1 MAIANWHHC
10 DGKGTDMAR
19 KQPPARAEL
28 PRLRYIRRLSGRKL
42 PITRWPDDRAVD
54 RVEADG
60 HILEVW
66 HLSRLDWYEVRID
79 GAQAH
84 VSGHL
89 LDVAREWRDNCL
101 EWK

>member
-1 MAIANWHHC
+1 MAKKKSSA
-10 DGKGTDMAR
+10 
-19 KQPPARAEL
+19 QAEL
-28 PRLRYIRRLSGRKL
+28 PRLRYFRRLIGRRL
-42 PITRWPDDRAVD
+42 PVVHCPEDRAVD

-89 LDVAREWRDNCL
+89 LDVARAWRDNCL
-101 EWK
+101 EWR

>member
-1 MAIANWHHC
+1 
-10 DGKGTDMAR
+10 MAR
-19 KQPPARAEL
+19 KKLTAQAEL
-28 PRLRYIRRLSGRKL
+28 PRLRYLRRLSGRKL
-42 PITRWPDDRAVD
+42 PITRWPEDRAVD

>member
-1 MAIANWHHC
+1 MA
-10 DGKGTDMAR
+10 K
-19 KQPPARAEL
+19 KQPIAQAEL
-28 PRLRYIRRLSGRKL
+28 PRLRYVRRIWGRKL

-60 HILEVW
+60 HLIEVW

-79 GAQAH
+79 GHQAH
-84 VSGHL
+84 VSGTL
-89 LDVAREWRDNCL
+89 IECARAWRDNCL

>member
-1 MAIANWHHC
+1 
-10 DGKGTDMAR
+10 MAR
-19 KQPPARAEL
+19 KQPNAQAEL
-28 PRLRYIRRLSGRKL
+28 PRLRYVRRLWGRKI
-42 PITRWPDDRAVD
+42 PIVHYPEDRAVD

-60 HILEVW
+60 HTLEVW

-89 LDVAREWRDNCL
+89 LDVARAWRDNCL

>member
-1 MAIANWHHC
+1 MAKA
-10 DGKGTDMAR
+10 KPRETV
-19 KQPPARAEL
+19 QAEL
-28 PRLRYIRRLSGRKL
+28 PRLRYTRRLIGRKL
-42 PITRWPDDRAVD
+42 AITRWPEDRAVD

-60 HILEVW
+60 HVLEVW

-79 GAQAH
+79 GYQAH

-89 LDVAREWRDNCL
+89 IECARNWRDNCL

>member
-1 MAIANWHHC
+1 MAKKKA
-10 DGKGTDMAR
+10 
-19 KQPPARAEL
+19 PAQAEL
-28 PRLRYIRRLSGRKL
+28 PRLRYIRRLSGRKIIV
-42 PITRWPDDRAVD
+42 PIWPEDRAVD
-54 RVEADG
+54 RVEVDG

-89 LDVAREWRDNCL
+89 LDVARAWRDNCV
-101 EWK
+101 EWR

>member
-1 MAIANWHHC
+1 
-10 DGKGTDMAR
+10 MAR
-19 KQPPARAEL
+19 KQATAQVEL
-28 PRLRYIRRLSGRKL
+28 PRLRYNRRLLGRKMSIVHY
-42 PITRWPDDRAVD
+42 PEDRAVD

-84 VSGHL
+84 VSGHV
-89 LDVAREWRDNCL
+89 LDFAREWRDNCL

>member
-1 MAIANWHHC
+1 MAKTKA
-10 DGKGTDMAR
+10 
-19 KQPPARAEL
+19 PAQAEL
-28 PRLRYIRRLSGRKL
+28 PRLRYVRRLSGRRL
-42 PITRWPDDRAVD
+42 PIPHWPEDRAVD
-54 RVEADG
+54 RVEVDG

-89 LDVAREWRDNCL
+89 VDVARAWRDNCV

>member
-1 MAIANWHHC
+1 M
-10 DGKGTDMAR
+10 GR
-19 KQPPARAEL
+19 KQVTAQAEL
-28 PRLRYIRRLSGRKL
+28 PRLRYVRRLSGRKMSVL
-42 PITRWPDDRAVD
+42 RYAEDRAVD

>member
-1 MAIANWHHC
+1 MAKKKA
-10 DGKGTDMAR
+10 
-19 KQPPARAEL
+19 PAQAEL
-28 PRLRYIRRLSGRKL
+28 PRLHYIRRLYGRRL
-42 PITRWPDDRAVD
+42 PILHWPEDRAVD
-54 RVEADG
+54 SVEVDG

-89 LDVAREWRDNCL
+89 IDVAREWRDNCL

>member
-1 MAIANWHHC
+1 
-10 DGKGTDMAR
+10 MAR
-19 KQPPARAEL
+19 KQPTAQTEL
-28 PRLRYIRRLSGRKL
+28 PRLRYVRRLSGRKMSIVHY
-42 PITRWPDDRAVD
+42 PEDRAVD

>member
-1 MAIANWHHC
+1 
-10 DGKGTDMAR
+10 MAR
-19 KQPPARAEL
+19 KKPTAQAEL
-28 PRLRYIRRLSGRKL
+28 PRLRYLRRLSGRKIIV
-42 PITRWPDDRAVD
+42 PIWPEDRAVD

-84 VSGHL
+84 VSGTL
-89 LDVAREWRDNCL
+89 IECARAWRDNCL

>member
-1 MAIANWHHC
+1 MAKKKA
-10 DGKGTDMAR
+10 
-19 KQPPARAEL
+19 PAQAEL
-28 PRLRYIRRLSGRKL
+28 PRLRYIRRLSGRRL
-42 PITRWPDDRAVD
+42 PTLHWPEDRAVD
-54 RVEADG
+54 RVEVDG

-89 LDVAREWRDNCL
+89 LDVARAWRDNCL
-101 EWK
+101 EWR

>member
-1 MAIANWHHC
+1 M
-10 DGKGTDMAR
+10 TR
-19 KQPPARAEL
+19 KQSNAQAEL
-28 PRLRYIRRLSGRKL
+28 PRLRYNRRLLGRKMSI
-42 PITRWPDDRAVD
+42 PHYPEDRAVD

-89 LDVAREWRDNCL
+89 LDLAREWRDNCL

>member
-1 MAIANWHHC
+1 
-10 DGKGTDMAR
+10 MAR
-19 KQPPARAEL
+19 KQVSAQAEL
-28 PRLRYIRRLSGRKL
+28 PRLRYNRRLLGRKMSIVHY
-42 PITRWPDDRAVD
+42 PEDRAVD

-60 HILEVW
+60 HVLEVW

-89 LDVAREWRDNCL
+89 LDLAREWRDNCL

>member
-1 MAIANWHHC
+1 
-10 DGKGTDMAR
+10 MAR
-19 KQPPARAEL
+19 KQSNAQTEL
-28 PRLRYIRRLSGRKL
+28 PRLRYVRRLSGRKMSI
-42 PITRWPDDRAVD
+42 PNYPEDRAID

-60 HILEVW
+60 HVLEVW

-84 VSGHL
+84 VAGDV
-89 LDVAREWRDNCL
+89 LDCAREWRDNCL

>member
-1 MAIANWHHC
+1 MKSKLFALLLLFSATPAAIGC
-10 DGKGTDMAR
+10 GGGGVVT
-19 KQPPARAEL
+19 
-28 PRLRYIRRLSGRKL
+28 S
-42 PITRWPDDRAVD
+42 V
-54 RVEADG
+54 
-60 HILEVW
+60 
-66 HLSRLDWYEVRID
+66 D

>member
-1 MAIANWHHC
+1 MAK
-10 DGKGTDMAR
+10 GKTTV
-19 KQPPARAEL
+19 QAEL
-28 PRLRYIRRLSGRKL
+28 PRLRYQRRLIGRKL
-42 PITRWPDDRAVD
+42 AVSRWPEDRAVD

-84 VSGHL
+84 VAGT
-89 LDVAREWRDNCL
+89 DITCARAWRDNCL

>member
-1 MAIANWHHC
+1 
-10 DGKGTDMAR
+10 MAR

>member
-1 MAIANWHHC
+1 MAKKRA
-10 DGKGTDMAR
+10 
-19 KQPPARAEL
+19 PAQVEL
-28 PRLRYIRRLSGRKL
+28 PRLRYVRRLWGRKIEV
-42 PITRWPDDRAVD
+42 PAWPEDRAVE
-54 RVEADG
+54 RVEVDG

-84 VSGHL
+84 LSGHL
-89 LDVAREWRDNCL
+89 IDVARAWRDNCL

>member
-1 MAIANWHHC
+1 
-10 DGKGTDMAR
+10 MAR
-19 KQPPARAEL
+19 KQPPAQAEL

-89 LDVAREWRDNCL
+89 LEVAREWRDNCL

>member
-1 MAIANWHHC
+1 MAKNKA
-10 DGKGTDMAR
+10 
-19 KQPPARAEL
+19 PAQAEL
-28 PRLRYIRRLSGRKL
+28 PRLRYVRRLWGRKIEV
-42 PITRWPDDRAVD
+42 PAWPEDRAVD

-89 LDVAREWRDNCL
+89 VDVARAWRDNCV